1 MRRNSSKHH
10 WEMATPRTSKT
21 PGKTGFRCN
30 LRWLLFLGGMLLL
43 GGCDMNVQEPVLP
56 SWSVPVTIPLAQETF
71 NIAEEIVNDSTIV
84 VQGADSLVFLSLTG
98 NLETLSLSA
107 ADFSVGRIDTSHT
120 FSIGTLKIASLEVLK
135 TGPVSLGSFFP
146 ELANLVSGDQ
156 SIPFTMP
163 DTTFTPAPTKLSAG
177 DFIGMQVISGELNII
192 FTNNLPFPIGPNTT
206 HPEGLTISVFDS
218 TGTKVIDFVIDQPIA
233 EGQTIENSA
242 RIGGPGTSWIYA
254 PLQVQYVLP
263 IAEATTFELSATVLS
278 EASFNLDVALENLE
292 VDEAIARMESQEV
305 RNRGGFALEEG
316 MQLQEAA
323 VSSGRI
329 RLDFHNQTEVSV
341 DIDFQMPTILNAQ
354 NQPFTSQLSIPQN
367 GSATLEVPLSGM
379 RIADSENPGGMVD
392 SVVIDYRTVTSTAND
407 IIHLRSSDE
416 VRIDIQIDSIA
427 FESLSGI
434 INERIFD
441 IDPVEESDLFDYE
454 GVPHNIHLDFV
465 DFGLRLQ
472 NEFFIEDLQVN
483 LTIVGYHEENGVVT
497 DSARLE
503 IAGQQINPGYPG
515 NPGVTMITVPGET
528 AAAFL
533 NILPTRVRTFGQVAA
548 AGEVAIDQSGVISG
562 DYSFAT
568 PLRFRID
575 GDAVYTGDVSTL
587 DEDDIS
593 DEVRDAADENF
604 EEATLTLH
612 LINSTPLGGSV
623 RLFVSADTRHND
635 IYDPAHL
642 NPELEFIKEVVVIA
656 GEVDANTGYVSE
668 PASNEVTLTL
678 TRDEFRIFKRTPIKV
693 GFELHIDGTDGPVA
707 IRAQDFVTVSG
718 IARIML
724 NIKD

>member
-1 MRRNSSKHH
+1 MRRNSPAHHGKVIPARPSKI
-10 WEMATPRTSKT
+10 
-21 PGKTGFRCN
+21 PGKTAWQWNPG
-30 LRWLLFLGGMLLL
+30 WAVFLGAMLLWT
-43 GGCDMNVQEPVLP
+43 GCDMKVQEPVLP
-56 SWSVPVTIPLAQETF
+56 SWSVPITIPLAQETF
-71 NIAEEIVNDSTIV
+71 NIAEEIVNDSTVV

-98 NLETLSLSA
+98 ELETLSLSA
-107 ADFSVGRIDTSHT
+107 ADFGVGRIDTSHT
-120 FSIGTLKIASLEVLK
+120 FSMGTLKIADLEVMK

-163 DTTFTPAPTKLSAG
+163 DTTFTPAPTKLDAG
-177 DFIGMQVISGELNII
+177 DFIGMQVISGELNIL
-192 FTNNLPFPIGPNTT
+192 FTNNLPFPIGPNASQ
-206 HPEGLTISVFDS
+206 PEGLTITVWDS
-218 TGTKVIDFVIDQPIA
+218 TGARVIDFVIDQPIA
-233 EGQTIENSA
+233 EGQTIQRSA
-242 RIGGPGTSWIYA
+242 SIGGGGTSWIYA
-254 PLQVQYVLP
+254 PLQVEYVLP
-263 IAEATTFELSATVLS
+263 IAAPTTFDLSATVLN

-292 VDEAIARMESQEV
+292 VDEAVARMESQEV

-316 MQLQEAA
+316 MQLQQA
-323 VSSGRI
+323 VVSAGRI

-341 DIDFQMPTILNAQ
+341 DIDFLMPTILNAQ

-392 SVVIDYRTVTSTAND
+392 SVIIDYRTVTSTTND

-427 FESLSGI
+427 FESLNGHI
-434 INERIFD
+434 KERIFE
-441 IDPVEESDLFDYE
+441 IDPLEESDLFDYE
-454 GVPHNIHLDFV
+454 GVPDNIHLDFV
-465 DFGLRLQ
+465 DFALHLE
-472 NEFFIEDLQVN
+472 NEFFIENLQVD
-483 LTIVGYHEENGVVT
+483 LSIVGYHEENGVVT

-503 IAGQQINPGYPG
+503 IAGQQIQPGYPG
-515 NPGVTMITVPGET
+515 NPGVTVITVPGET

-533 NILPTRVRTFGQVAA
+533 NILPTRVRTFGQVSAG
-548 AGEVAIDQSGVISG
+548 GEVAIDQGGAISG

-587 DEDDIS
+587 DEDDIGE
-593 DEVRDAADENF
+593 EVRDAADENF

-612 LINSTPLGGSV
+612 LTNSTPLGGSV

-635 IYDPAHL
+635 IYDPNHL
-642 NPELEFIKEVVVIA
+642 NPELEFIKEAVVVA
-656 GEVDANTGYVSE
+656 GQVDANTGYVSE
-668 PASNEVTLTL
+668 PTSNEVTLTL
-678 TRDEFRIFKRTPIKV
+678 SREEFRIFKRTPIKV

-724 NIKD
+724 NIKE